1 MEDHHRKVTLLMS
14 PPPQA
19 ASRTAVQY
27 APVSCGSW
35 PQQIRATPSTG
46 HFPTRRAVHEQIR
59 FDGIGKSGFE
69 LLVAAGEIENRQRAV
84 EREAQLVFQAAL
96 QRGRDEASCGS

>member
-14 PPPQA
+14 HHRRPQA
-19 ASRTAVQY
+19 AQPSNTPRYSADPGRSKS
-27 APVSCGSW
+27 APR
-35 PQQIRATPSTG
+35 PQQATSTR
-46 HFPTRRAVHEQIR
+46 HAVHEQIR

-69 LLVAAGEIENRQRAV
+69 LLVAAGEIENRQLAV

-96 QRGRDEASCGS
+96 HRGRDAASCGS